1 MYMNSALVATCESLD
16 YRNVHV
22 VIPAC
27 YNVLVHVD
35 VFVLCVPVL

>member
-16 YRNVHV
+16 YRNV